1 MTLRRQTIFRRA
13 AVLLTASVLL
23 SVPTPGA
30 SDPEAALQP
39 ADLAGRWRLD
49 WERSPSMEPFL
60 EAIEVP
66 WPIRQLAGRAS
77 VELRIVA
84 RDGALVQ
91 VVQHAIG
98 REERT
103 LWLDGVVRRERGVLG
118 RDQEARHRWTPQGLV
133 TVSEMTLPSGRI
145 AALRSDLSLTDDGRL
160 LSICRVEV
168 PGRVPVVARRVF
180 RRTDEARVAPNAR
193 RRGARP

>member
-1 MTLRRQTIFRRA
+1 MTLLGQAIIRRA
-13 AVLLTASVLL
+13 AVLLTASVLAG
-23 SVPTPGA
+23 VPTPCA

-118 RDQEARHRWTPQGLV
+118 SVCNGWIGYGQPRSDRDRELV
-133 TVSEMTLPSGRI
+133 GSGRLERPFP
-145 AALRSDLSLTDDGRL
+145 APPSCGSN
-160 LSICRVEV
+160 CR
-168 PGRVPVVARRVF
+168 G
-180 RRTDEARVAPNAR
+180 
-193 RRGARP
+193 